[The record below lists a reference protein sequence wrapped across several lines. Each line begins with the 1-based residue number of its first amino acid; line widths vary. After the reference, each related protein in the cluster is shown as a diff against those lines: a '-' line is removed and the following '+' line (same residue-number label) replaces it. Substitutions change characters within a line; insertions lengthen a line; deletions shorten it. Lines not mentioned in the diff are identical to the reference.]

1 MAMAQSD
8 QTCSICMDGFT
19 LQNPRTELEC
29 GHGFHARCIIDW
41 FRSSTQSNTCPLCR
55 ADPSTVLTYPD
66 TLQRCAL
73 LRRKARA
80 SNAPPELKKAVDKIR
95 KAESA
100 HTQLAREYR
109 EFNTAEIRKM
119 LHKYRELNRKKWAAR
134 RAVAKAKRELGL
146 QDFPGLCIMPLVRT
160 PYRLHR
166 SNNVYY

>member
-1 MAMAQSD
+1 MAQSD

-119 LHKYRELNRKKWAAR
+119 LHKYHELNRKKWAAR
-134 RAVAKAKRELGL
+134 RAWPRPRGSWASKTFLVCASCLLFVLHTGYTVA
-146 QDFPGLCIMPLVRT
+146 IMFIT
-160 PYRLHR
+160 E
-166 SNNVYY
+166 